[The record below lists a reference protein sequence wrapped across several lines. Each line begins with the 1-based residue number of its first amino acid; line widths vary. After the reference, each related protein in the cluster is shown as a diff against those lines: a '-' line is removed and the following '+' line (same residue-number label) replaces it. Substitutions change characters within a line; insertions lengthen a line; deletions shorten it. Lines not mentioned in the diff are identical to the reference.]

1 MHTNSLKCRMS
12 NKSSSEWAAWP
23 AVCFKLKQEMAL
35 SRGSH
40 SLAPGL
46 AQVVLNGFN
55 KRQAEQLQRKEDH
68 SQLLFHQSIGWLAG
82 IYDGLDY
89 GKVAKITKIGTL
101 HHLHI
106 QKYFTSRRDPLHK
119 RKKSQRGFG
128 ALIEALIPRAN
139 FVVPPEDASSRRR
152 RKSFWRCIPI
162 LNTEATE
169 RG

>member
-1 MHTNSLKCRMS
+1 MRQANIKPRNYLAKLLYAFVVAWILILWNHNHSYGIGHYQIILSLVARTNIWPGLLAYVVLHTNSLKCRMS

-35 SRGSH
+35 SRGTH

-68 SQLLFHQSIGWLAG
+68 SQLLFYQSIGWLAG

-101 HHLHI
+101 HHL
-106 QKYFTSRRDPLHK
+106 YF
-119 RKKSQRGFG
+119 QQ
-128 ALIEALIPRAN
+128 
-139 FVVPPEDASSRRR
+139 
-152 RKSFWRCIPI
+152 
-162 LNTEATE
+162 
-169 RG
+169 